1 MYVSLFFFF
10 SFFFFCLF
18 VCFTKKKNFS
28 YLVHSEIIFFLPPL
42 TVASCQMDQVTFTP
56 TRTQTADHHM
66 TPLMAMAA
74 LYRQGNQ
81 RRATLPS
88 RRQTPSTA
96 VRNLPH
102 PCLWSP
108 PCPAPMPAR
117 LLPWPPQTH
126 HSPWAPTPV
135 PRASWA

>member
-1 MYVSLFFFF
+1 MEN
-10 SFFFFCLF
+10 
-18 VCFTKKKNFS
+18 VCFTVSFHLKKKKKKNFS
-28 YLVHSEIIFFLPPL
+28 YLVHSEIMFFLPT
-42 TVASCQMDQVTFTP
+42 TVASCQMDQVTFTT

-88 RRQTPSTA
+88 QQQTPSTA

-102 PCLWSP
+102 PCWWSP
-108 PCPAPMPAR
+108 PCPAPTPACS
-117 LLPWPPQTH
+117 LPWPPQTH